1 MAFCRNSQ
9 HALVVRERKTM
20 FTLSIPLAS
29 KSASVT
35 SKSLIELLKYFPPAA
50 RKTLTVDNGGEFAD
64 HLFVTK
70 KLAMPIYFCNSYA
83 SWQKGGIENTNGRL
97 RRELP
102 RKTDIKKISKE
113 DYQDTILNHNLT
125 PRKSLNWLTPLE
137 AFTQN
142 IHLVALQT

>member
-1 MAFCRNSQ
+1 LNNR
-9 HALVVRERKTM
+9 
-20 FTLSIPLAS
+20 
-29 KSASVT
+29 
-35 SKSLIELLKYFPPAA
+35 
-50 RKTLTVDNGGEFAD
+50 EFAD

-70 KLAMPIYFCNSYA
+70 KLAMPIYFCDPYA
-83 SWQKGGIENTNGRL
+83 SWQKGGIENTKGRL

-102 RKTDIKKISKE
+102 RKTDIKKIFKE
-113 DYQDTILNHNLT
+113 DYQETILNHNLT

>member
-1 MAFCRNSQ
+1 M
-9 HALVVRERKTM
+9 
-20 FTLSIPLAS
+20 PLNDS
-29 KSASVT
+29 
-35 SKSLIELLKYFPPAA
+35 
-50 RKTLTVDNGGEFAD
+50 EFAD
-64 HLFVTK
+64 HLFATK
-70 KLAMPIYFCNSYA
+70 KLAMPIYFCDPYA

-113 DYQDTILNHNLT
+113 DYQETILNHNLT